1 MLMLVLR
8 GIYCLLLVFVC
19 IPLSSTP
26 NHADKKREANRVS
39 QEILQ
44 PQLSIQKP
52 VQKQCNAEKKKK
64 TSSVQRALQ
73 VQSAVPGF
81 PGHRN
86 QSVAL
91 ELGACA
97 DWLENAEASAR
108 ATDQITRAKKKKIL
122 SD

>member
-1 MLMLVLR
+1 MHTSIVDPKPR
-8 GIYCLLLVFVC
+8 GQKKGSQQSKPGNSAAAALHTKT
-19 IPLSSTP
+19 ST
-26 NHADKKREANRVS
+26 KT
-39 QEILQ
+39 
-44 PQLSIQKP
+44 
-52 VQKQCNAEKKKK
+52 VQCRKKKK

-108 ATDQITRAKKKKIL
+108 ATDQITRAKKKKKFYLIRL
-122 SD
+122 LHIV